1 VTSGSRASDGA
12 GGAQASTDID
22 DALLR
27 GWPLPVPEEGSKDER
42 GSVFVVAGAPQ
53 MPGAAVLAAT
63 AALRAGAGK
72 LQIGT
77 VASVA
82 AHVAIAVPEALVVA
96 LDEAPSGAISL
107 AAVAKIVERANRAD
121 AVVIGP
127 GLVDEFAS
135 SALIAAITATLEKP
149 AVIDAAALA
158 CFADHPGA
166 IARLDGRAVL
176 TPHAGEMAAM
186 LDRPREEIEAD
197 QARFAREAAERFGA
211 VVALKGAQTFVAQPD
226 GTMYRNARG
235 HVGLATS
242 GSGDVLAGIIGGLLA
257 RGAEPVQA
265 AVWGVYL
272 HARAGQV
279 LGERIGIGF
288 LAREIP
294 AEMPGLMRG
303 LND

>member
-1 VTSGSRASDGA
+1 
-12 GGAQASTDID
+12 
-22 DALLR
+22 
-27 GWPLPVPEEGSKDER
+27 VPEEGSKDER

-82 AHVAIAVPEALVVA
+82 AHVAIAVPESLVVA

-135 SALIAAITATLEKP
+135 SALIAAITAGLERP

-166 IARLDGRAVL
+166 IARLGGRAVL

-186 LDRPREEIEAD
+186 LGRQRDEIEAD

-211 VVALKGAQTFVAQPD
+211 VVALKGAQTYIAAPD
-226 GTMYRNARG
+226 GAMYRNARG

-279 LGERIGIGF
+279 LGERTGIGF
-288 LAREIP
+288 LARDIP
-294 AEMPGLMRG
+294 AEVPLLMRDLSG
-303 LND
+303 

>member
-1 VTSGSRASDGA
+1 MTSGSRASEDA
-12 GGAQASTDID
+12 GGSRAYTDID

-82 AHVAIAVPEALVVA
+82 AHVGMAVPESLVVA

-107 AAVAKIVERANRAD
+107 SAVAQIVERANRAD

-135 SALIAAITATLEKP
+135 SALIAAVTAGLEKP

-158 CFADHPGA
+158 CFAEHPGA
-166 IARLDGRAVL
+166 IARLGGRAVL

-186 LDRPREEIEAD
+186 LDRPRDEIEAD

-211 VVALKGAQTFVAQPD
+211 VVALKGAQTYIAQPD
-226 GTMYRNARG
+226 GTLYRNARG
-235 HVGLATS
+235 DVGLATS

-279 LGERIGIGF
+279 LSERMGIGF

-294 AEMPGLMRG
+294 AEVPALMRS
-303 LND
+303 LSS

>member
-1 VTSGSRASDGA
+1 MAHEIVEV
-12 GGAQASTDID
+12 D

-27 GWPLPVPEEGSKDER
+27 GWPLPVPAEGSKDER
-42 GSVFVVAGAPQ
+42 GSIFVVAGAPQ

-82 AHVAIAVPEALVVA
+82 AHVAIAVPESLVVA
-96 LDEAPSGAISL
+96 LDESPSGAISL
-107 AAVAKIVERANRAD
+107 SAVATIVERANRAD

-135 SALIAAITATLEKP
+135 SALIASVTAQLEKP

-158 CFADHPGA
+158 CFAEHPGA
-166 IARLDGRAVL
+166 IARLSGRAVL

-186 LDRPREEIEAD
+186 LGVPRDEIEAD
-197 QARFAREAAERFGA
+197 QPRFAREAAERFGA
-211 VVALKGAQTFVAQPD
+211 VVVLKGAQTFIAQPD
-226 GTMYRNARG
+226 GTLYRNARG
-235 HVGLATS
+235 DVGLATS
-242 GSGDVLAGIIGGLLA
+242 GSGDVLAGIVGGLLA

-265 AVWGVYL
+265 AVWGVCL
-272 HARAGQV
+272 HARAGQA
-279 LGERIGIGF
+279 LGERIGLGF

-294 AEMPGLMRG
+294 AEVPSLMRSLIG
-303 LND
+303 